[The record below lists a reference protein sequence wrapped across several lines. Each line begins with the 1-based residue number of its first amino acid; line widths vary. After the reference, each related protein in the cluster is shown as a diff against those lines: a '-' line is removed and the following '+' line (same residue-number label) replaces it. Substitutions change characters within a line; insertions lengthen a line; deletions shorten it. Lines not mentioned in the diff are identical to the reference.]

1 MRLGIDG
8 WNWRTL
14 GIGVGVL
21 VLTAVAGGDARG
33 QQTAGQAPAGQ
44 QTAGQQPAT
53 PAAQGQQTTGQAPA
67 GVGAQGNTPK
77 IAIQVKAVSVL
88 ATVRD
93 KHGKIINNLAKEDF
107 AVTEDGRP
115 QTISYFV
122 REGDVALRLGLL
134 VDTSLS
140 QRRVLDQ
147 ERSASYSFLD
157 QLLRQDKDL
166 AFVIHFDRDVELLQ
180 DFTAS
185 RPKLQ
190 AALQSLQT
198 PQYDS
203 SSGSGGGSQGGGSQ
217 GGGSQGGGGNGG
229 GSGGG
234 GRGGHSHG
242 GGTALYD
249 AIYLAADELMSKQ
262 QGRKALI
269 ILSDGVDRGSKET
282 LASAIQT
289 AQRADTVIY
298 SILFKDEEEGN
309 YGRPGGMMGP
319 HGGMGGGR
327 HGGGGGYP
335 REDRPDGKKI
345 LTQISKETGGRLF
358 QVSKKETV
366 DKIYAEIQEE
376 LRSQYSLG
384 YTPDKDTGAGYHKLV
399 VTVKDKEMVV
409 QARDGYYS
417 GE

>member
-1 MRLGIDG
+1 MRNDFVKHGMCL
-8 WNWRTL
+8 
-14 GIGVGVL
+14 VVL
-21 VLTAVAGGDARG
+21 VLLGMLGGVVRG
-33 QQTAGQAPAGQ
+33 QQTTAPGTPTQQPLAQPPAGQ
-44 QTAGQQPAT
+44 TA
-53 PAAQGQQTTGQAPA
+53 QAD
-67 GVGAQGNTPK
+67 TPK

-88 ATVRD
+88 TTVRD
-93 KHGKIINNLAKEDF
+93 KHGKIVTNLTKEDF
-107 AVTEDGRP
+107 AVAEDGRP

-122 REGDVALRLGLL
+122 RETDVPLRLGLL

-166 AFVIHFDRDVELLQ
+166 AFVIHFDREVELLQ

-203 SSGSGGGSQGGGSQ
+203 SGGSGGGGGSQ
-217 GGGSQGGGGNGG
+217 SGGGGGGGNGG
-229 GSGGG
+229 NGG
-234 GRGGHSHG
+234 GRGGHSR

-249 AIYLAADELMSKQ
+249 AIFLAADDLMSKQ
-262 QGRKALI
+262 RGRKALI
-269 ILSDGVDRGSKET
+269 ILSDGVDHGSKET

-298 SILFKDEEEGN
+298 SILFKDEDEGN
-309 YGRPGGMMGP
+309 YGHPGGMMGP
-319 HGGMGGGR
+319 HGGMGGGH

-366 DKIYAEIQEE
+366 DKIYADIQEE

-384 YTPDKDTGAGYHKLV
+384 YAPDKDTGAGYHKIL

>member
-21 VLTAVAGGDARG
+21 VLTAVAGGDPRG

-53 PAAQGQQTTGQAPA
+53 PAAQGQRTTGQAPA

-93 KHGKIINNLAKEDF
+93 KHGKIITNLGKEDF
-107 AVTEDGRP
+107 AVAEDGRP

-157 QLLRQDKDL
+157 RLLRQDKDL

>member
-1 MRLGIDG
+1 LRDGRPVWSEMRIDLVKRG
-8 WNWRTL
+8 MS
-14 GIGVGVL
+14 VVVL
-21 VLTAVAGGDARG
+21 VLLVMAGGDALG
-33 QQTAGQAPAGQ
+33 QQTGSPGP
-44 QTAGQQPAT
+44 QTQQPQVQQ
-53 PAAQGQQTTGQAPA
+53 PQGSPQAAQGKAQPM
-67 GVGAQGNTPK
+67 GVIKVTLVNVQ
-77 IAIQVKAVSVL
+77 

-93 KHGKIINNLAKEDF
+93 KHGKIITNLNAEDF
-107 AVTEDGRP
+107 GVVEDGRP
-115 QTISYFV
+115 QKIAFFS
-122 REGDVALRLGLL
+122 REGDAPLRLGLL

-140 QRRVLDQ
+140 QRRVLEQ

-166 AFVIHFDRDVELLQ
+166 AFVIHFDKDVELLQ

-198 PQYDS
+198 PQYDADR
-203 SSGSGGGSQGGGSQ
+203 GSG
-217 GGGSQGGGGNGG
+217 GGGSQGGGG
-229 GSGGG
+229 GSGGHG
-234 GRGGHSHG
+234 SHSRG

-289 AQRADTVIY
+289 AQRADTVVY
-298 SILFKDEEEGN
+298 SILFKDDDEG
-309 YGRPGGMMGP
+309 YGHSGGGMMGP

-327 HGGGGGYP
+327 HGGGGGGRYP
-335 REDRPDGKKI
+335 QEERPDGKKI
-345 LTQISKETGGRLF
+345 LLQISKETGGRLF

-366 DKIYAEIQEE
+366 DKIYAEIGEE
-376 LRSQYSLG
+376 LRNQYSLG
-384 YTPDKDTGAGYHKLV
+384 YTPDKDTGAGYHKIQ

-409 QARDGYYS
+409 QARDGYFTV
-417 GE
+417 E

>member
-1 MRLGIDG
+1 MA
-8 WNWRTL
+8 
-14 GIGVGVL
+14 VFVL
-21 VLTAVAGGDARG
+21 VAMFGGNVRG
-33 QQTAGQAPAGQ
+33 QQTAGQAPA
-44 QTAGQQPAT
+44 
-53 PAAQGQQTTGQAPA
+53 AQGT
-67 GVGAQGNTPK
+67 TPK

-88 ATVRD
+88 TTVRD
-93 KHGKIINNLAKEDF
+93 KHGKIVTNLAKEDF

-115 QTISYFV
+115 QTISYFL
-122 REGDVALRLGLL
+122 RENDVPLRLGLL

-166 AFVIHFDRDVELLQ
+166 AFVIHFDREVELLQ

-203 SSGSGGGSQGGGSQ
+203 SSGSGGGNQG
-217 GGGSQGGGGNGG
+217 GGGGNGG
-229 GSGGG
+229 SGGNGGGGGG
-234 GRGGHSHG
+234 GRGGHSR

-249 AIYLAADELMSKQ
+249 AIFLASDDLMSKQ

-282 LASAIQT
+282 MASAIQT

-319 HGGMGGGR
+319 RGGMGGGGHR
-327 HGGGGGYP
+327 GGGGGGYP

-366 DKIYAEIQEE
+366 DKIYADIQEE

-384 YTPDKDTGAGYHKLV
+384 YTPDKDTGAGYHKIL

>member
-1 MRLGIDG
+1 MKLGMC
-8 WNWRTL
+8 
-14 GIGVGVL
+14 VAAFVL
-21 VLTAVAGGDARG
+21 VAIVGGNVRG
-33 QQTAGQAPAGQ
+33 RQTPGQAPAAP
-44 QTAGQQPAT
+44 AG
-53 PAAQGQQTTGQAPA
+53 QGQQAAGQPQA
-67 GVGAQGNTPK
+67 GQTAQGTTPK

-88 ATVRD
+88 TTVRD
-93 KHGKIINNLAKEDF
+93 KHGKIVNNLGKDDF
-107 AVTEDGRP
+107 TVTEDGRP

-122 REGDVALRLGLL
+122 RETDLPLRLGLL

-203 SSGSGGGSQGGGSQ
+203 SSGSGSQGGG

-229 GSGGG
+229 YG

-249 AIYLAADELMSKQ
+249 AIFLGADELMSKQ
-262 QGRKALI
+262 KGRKALI

-289 AQRADTVIY
+289 AQRADTMIY
-298 SILFKDEEEGN
+298 SILFKDEDEGN
-309 YGRPGGMMGP
+309 HGHTGGMMGP
-319 HGGMGGGR
+319 HGGMGGGG
-327 HGGGGGYP
+327 HHGGGGGGGYP
-335 REDRPDGKKI
+335 REERPDGKKI

-384 YTPDKDTGAGYHKLV
+384 YTPDKDTGAGYHKIL

-409 QARDGYYS
+409 QARDGYFS

>member
-1 MRLGIDG
+1 VKLGMRGR
-8 WNWRTL
+8 NWRSR
-14 GIGVGVL
+14 GMGVAVFALLVIASGNVL
-21 VLTAVAGGDARG
+21 G
-33 QQTAGQAPAGQ
+33 QQTPAQTPVGQQPQAQPPAAQPSQGQQAPGQQ
-44 QTAGQQPAT
+44 QTA
-53 PAAQGQQTTGQAPA
+53 QG
-67 GVGAQGNTPK
+67 TPK
-77 IAIQVKAVSVL
+77 ISIQVNAVSVPT
-88 ATVRD
+88 TVRD
-93 KHGKIINNLAKEDF
+93 KHGKIVSNLNKEDF
-107 AVTEDGRP
+107 SVAEDGRP

-122 REGDVALRLGLL
+122 KEGNVPLRLGLL

-203 SSGSGGGSQGGGSQ
+203 SSGSGSG
-217 GGGSQGGGGNGG
+217 GGGSQGGGGGSGGNGG
-229 GSGGG
+229 YGG
-234 GRGGHSHG
+234 GRGGHSRG

-249 AIYLAADELMSKQ
+249 AIFLASDELMSKQ

-269 ILSDGVDRGSKET
+269 ILSDGVDHGSKET
-282 LASAIQT
+282 LASAIRT

-298 SILFKDEEEGN
+298 SILFKDEDEGN
-309 YGRPGGMMGP
+309 YGHQGGMMGP

-327 HGGGGGYP
+327 HGGGGRYP
-335 REDRPDGKKI
+335 QEERPDGKKI

-366 DKIYAEIQEE
+366 DKIYADIQEE

-384 YTPDKDTGAGYHKLV
+384 YTPDKDTGAGYHKIL

>member
-1 MRLGIDG
+1 MRDDRPVWSEMRNDSVKRGIC
-8 WNWRTL
+8 
-14 GIGVGVL
+14 VAAFVL
-21 VLTAVAGGDARG
+21 LVMAGGNVL
-33 QQTAGQAPAGQ
+33 
-44 QTAGQQPAT
+44 GQQPAVPGPQAQQ
-53 PAAQGQQTTGQAPA
+53 PATQPVQGQQ
-67 GVGAQGNTPK
+67 AQGAAQMGQTAQGATPK

-93 KHGKIINNLAKEDF
+93 KHGKIITNLTKEDF
-107 AVTEDGRP
+107 AVAEDGRA

-122 REGDVALRLGLL
+122 RESDVALRMGLL

-166 AFVIHFDRDVELLQ
+166 AFVIHFDKDVELLQ

-203 SSGSGGGSQGGGSQ
+203 SSGSGSGGGGSQ
-217 GGGSQGGGGNGG
+217 GGG

-234 GRGGHSHG
+234 GRGGHSRG

-249 AIYLAADELMSKQ
+249 AIFLAADELMSKQ
-262 QGRKALI
+262 QGRKAVI
-269 ILSDGVDRGSKET
+269 ILSDGVDHGSKET
-282 LASAIQT
+282 LASAVQA
-289 AQRADTVIY
+289 AQRSDTVIY
-298 SILFKDEEEGN
+298 SILFKDEES
-309 YGRPGGMMGP
+309 YGYPGGGMMGQ
-319 HGGMGGGR
+319 HGGMGGGH
-327 HGGGGGYP
+327 HGGGGGRYP
-335 REDRPDGKKI
+335 QEERPDGKKI

-366 DKIYAEIQEE
+366 DKIYADIQEE

-384 YTPDKDTGAGYHKLV
+384 YTPDKDTGAGYHKIV
-399 VTVKDKEMVV
+399 ATVKDKEMVV
-409 QARDGYYS
+409 QARDGYYT

>member
-1 MRLGIDG
+1 MRNDSVKRGIC
-8 WNWRTL
+8 
-14 GIGVGVL
+14 VAAFVL
-21 VLTAVAGGDARG
+21 LVMAGGNVF
-33 QQTAGQAPAGQ
+33 
-44 QTAGQQPAT
+44 GQQPAAPGPQAQQ
-53 PAAQGQQTTGQAPA
+53 PAAQPGQGQPAPGQATPAQQTGQTAQKEPQKV
-67 GVGAQGNTPK
+67 GVLY
-77 IAIQVKAVSVL
+77 VKLVSVPT
-88 ATVRD
+88 TVRD
-93 KHGKIINNLAKEDF
+93 KHGKIITNLTKEDF
-107 AVTEDGRP
+107 AVAEDGRA

-122 REGDVALRLGLL
+122 RESDVALRLGLL

-157 QLLRQDKDL
+157 QLLRQDRDM
-166 AFVIHFDRDVELLQ
+166 AFVIHFDKDVELLQ

-190 AALQSLQT
+190 AALQLLQT

-203 SSGSGGGSQGGGSQ
+203 SSGSGGGGSQ
-217 GGGSQGGGGNGG
+217 SGG

-234 GRGGHSHG
+234 GRGGHSRG

-249 AIYLAADELMSKQ
+249 AIFLAADELMSKQ
-262 QGRKALI
+262 QGRKAVI

-282 LASAIQT
+282 LASAVQA

-298 SILFKDEEEGN
+298 SILFKDEES
-309 YGRPGGMMGP
+309 YGYPGGGRGP
-319 HGGMGGGR
+319 YGGMGGGH
-327 HGGGGGYP
+327 HGGGGGRYP
-335 REDRPDGKKI
+335 QEERPDGKKI

-384 YTPDKDTGAGYHKLV
+384 YAPDKDTGAGYHKIV